1 MVHRKK
7 GKIMTLRK
15 SENNA
20 DVDAD
25 FLTLDAVAK
34 YLSISRMSVYGLI
47 NNEDR
52 EFPKSFN
59 ITKSEQR
66 QKRLWDKKEVKDWLL
81 KQRSENIT

>member
-1 MVHRKK
+1 MTMVHRKK

-34 YLSISRMSVYGLI
+34 YLSISRMSVYG
-47 NNEDR
+47 
-52 EFPKSFN
+52 
-59 ITKSEQR
+59 
-66 QKRLWDKKEVKDWLL
+66 
-81 KQRSENIT
+81 